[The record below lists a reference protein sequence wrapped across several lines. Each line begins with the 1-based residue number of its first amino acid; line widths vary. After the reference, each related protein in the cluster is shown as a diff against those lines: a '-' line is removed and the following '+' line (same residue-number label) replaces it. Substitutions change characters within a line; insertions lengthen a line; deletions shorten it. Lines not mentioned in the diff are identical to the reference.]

1 MVSTGSLGGEGG
13 SRVGEED
20 GGTSR
25 ALCCG
30 SQREK
35 VEQLRLQQEVLDVSS
50 IGGVPSIPP
59 IVVSGAETVVEGR
72 VGTTD
77 GHVKRGT
84 ETSFKRIDVSVLGLK
99 GLRFGLN
106 LLELRETQGPVKELR
121 EP

>member
-59 IVVSGAETVVEGR
+59 VVVFGAKTVMEGR
-72 VGTTD
+72 VGTAD

-106 LLELRETQGPVKELR
+106 LLELRETQGPVKELG